1 MNIDKQLMNQFTQSS
16 CKDVAL
22 LEQVSTCH
30 LYNVIDELCRTN
42 DPNKYLK
49 QCIFEEV
56 RKRERL

>member
-1 MNIDKQLMNQFTQSS
+1 MNQFTQSS